1 MFQLNDL
8 HHFLLIKK
16 FYVPFFV
23 VLSYCRKRYAKAE
36 REFIEAKQLLFNK
49 RERKVSKKNSKYKN
63 KLDSD

>member
-8 HHFLLIKK
+8 HHFLLIKN
-16 FYVPFFV
+16 FHVPFFV
-23 VLSYCRKRYAKAE
+23 FLSYCRKRYAKAE